1 MHGQYGSMLFL
12 TKYEKKIDCTWFLL
26 PLPLHYNGG
35 DYWQD
40 KTLWVKLKT
49 NEGVIFLT
57 LLLQKSEVFL
67 LQISSENVNA

>member
-1 MHGQYGSMLFL
+1 MVPCYSLLNTKKNLTVHGFCFPS
-12 TKYEKKIDCTWFLL
+12 
-26 PLPLHYNGG
+26 HYNGG

-67 LQISSENVNA
+67 LQISLGNVNA